1 MMKIIAAI
9 IAATP
14 LFYAIST
21 PASANCYGTESS
33 YRCSDSSGNN
43 YRVNK
48 SGGTTRMTG
57 MNSSGEM
64 WTQNSTTIG
73 NATRTTGFDKDGNYW
88 SSNTTVIGDATRTT
102 GFDSDGNYF
111 STTCRNGKCTNY

>member
-1 MMKIIAAI
+1 MKIIAAI

-14 LFYAIST
+14 LFYALST

-64 WTQNSTTIG
+64 WTQSSTTIG